1 MTAGSKIQDSDQE
14 YQYSQPFVTPSG
26 HEFSFYDTPDN
37 QRLVIKHTSGSHME
51 FKADGSVFIKAAKD
65 LHTHSSV
72 NSSGS
77 SSGASMGAD
86 NTTSRQDTDYTWDVG
101 GRLRIKCSE
110 LDFEIG
116 STGRIMAGTDLI
128 MSSNNMIN
136 KATESI
142 SIEGQKSVY
151 VDTKEMRERVV
162 SRQTEA
168 GTVEDNES
176 GGLNVM
182 KVYGNTV
189 IQNDDENGGITIASK
204 GYLNLVAGA
213 ERVDL
218 VGKFTTQPSDEA
230 EATFTQKVYA
240 SSGSM
245 DVSSK
250 PGDYVFE
257 SEAGAAYTYA
267 KKVGGSSQSE
277 QDGLKQTVKTGDD
290 TYELSLGDET
300 RTVKMGDQ
308 SLNVTLGER
317 TRQVG
322 GNENVNIGG
331 EQTIVATMI
340 YLN

>member
-1 MTAGSKIQDSDQE
+1 MSAGSKIQDSDQE

-37 QRLVIKHTSGSHME
+37 ERLVVKHTSGSHIE
-51 FKADGSVFIKAAKD
+51 FKADGSIFIKAAKD
-65 LHTHSSV
+65 LHTHASV

-77 SSGASMGAD
+77 ADGAAKGAD
-86 NTTSRQDTDYTWDVG
+86 NSTLRYDTDHTLDVG

-116 STGRIMAGTDLI
+116 STGRIVAGTDLI

-151 VDTKEMRERVV
+151 LDTKEMRERVV

-168 GTVEDNES
+168 GTMEDGS
-176 GGLNVM
+176 PGGLNVM
-182 KVYGNTV
+182 KVHGNTV
-189 IQNDDENGGITIASK
+189 IQNDDANGGITIASK

-230 EATFTQKVYA
+230 AGTFTTKVYA

-250 PGDYVFE
+250 PGDYIFE
-257 SEAGAAYTYA
+257 SEAGASYTYA
-267 KKVGGSSQSE
+267 KETGGSSASP
-277 QDGLKQTVKTGDD
+277 QDGLSVQVQTGDD
-290 TYELSLGDET
+290 TYELTEGDESRSVAVGDQTLHVEGDRT
-300 RTVKMGDQ
+300 RTVNGQESVTIVGDQ
-308 SLNVTLGER
+308 
-317 TRQVG
+317 
-322 GNENVNIGG
+322 
-331 EQTIVATMI
+331 TIQAANI